1 MNHVTEEKIERGLG
15 WITEK
20 DRYRDQ
26 GTLKK
31 YREIQANRKCEIE
44 RSRLTK
50 NDIQRDQGL
59 KKEIARWRK
68 KETEIDGENI
78 TVRQRKKRQRDE
90 EESDKE
96 RKRNGEERERKN
108 EGWKRNIQIDRERN
122 RQRDR
127 ERNIQRDRERNRQR
141 DGEHK
146 DRERELSL
154 EPDSRQIPSTI
165 PRVSIKSEQCVNT
178 FGTERE
184 KTLLKIIQNYRAQ
197 MSVCEKS
204 VS

>member
-1 MNHVTEEKIERGLG
+1 MNHVTEKKIERGLG

-96 RKRNGEERERKN
+96 RKRNGEERERK
-108 EGWKRNIQIDRERN
+108 K
-122 RQRDR
+122 
-127 ERNIQRDRERNRQR
+127 
-141 DGEHK
+141 
-146 DRERELSL
+146 
-154 EPDSRQIPSTI
+154 
-165 PRVSIKSEQCVNT
+165 
-178 FGTERE
+178 
-184 KTLLKIIQNYRAQ
+184 
-197 MSVCEKS
+197 
-204 VS
+204 

>member
-1 MNHVTEEKIERGLG
+1 M
-15 WITEK
+15 
-20 DRYRDQ
+20 
-26 GTLKK
+26 KK
-31 YREIQANRKCEIE
+31 KA
-44 RSRLTK
+44 T
-50 NDIQRDQGL
+50 
-59 KKEIARWRK
+59 KKEREMEK
-68 KETEIDGENI
+68 KE
-78 TVRQRKKRQRDE
+78 
-90 EESDKE
+90 KE
-96 RKRNGEERERKN
+96 KN
-108 EGWKRNIQIDRERN
+108 ERWKRNIQIDRERN

-146 DRERELSL
+146 DRERELAL